1 LVSLNFCNL
10 SLSFDSHTQSSF
22 SLCPTRVEIVS
33 GNYKIKLN
41 SLNIYAIP
49 TNESDFSFLTVHFY
63 SINSINLK
71 SFSIFKIYFYLI
83 FLGEKKMN
91 KLYEYTL
98 KHMKF
103 PEIMDRIL
111 KTRDKLGL
119 IQLSKTL
126 DYFLF
131 VNLFMVSYA
140 FHIENIKLYSMLLHS
155 RSHEN
160 FVFEERKNRLEEIL

>member
-1 LVSLNFCNL
+1 M
-10 SLSFDSHTQSSF
+10 
-22 SLCPTRVEIVS
+22 EIVS

-63 SINSINLK
+63 SLYCLTIGINSINLK

-83 FLGEKKMN
+83 FLGGKKMN

-111 KTRDKLGL
+111 KV
-119 IQLSKTL
+119 I
-126 DYFLF
+126 
-131 VNLFMVSYA
+131 V
-140 FHIENIKLYSMLLHS
+140 
-155 RSHEN
+155 
-160 FVFEERKNRLEEIL
+160 